1 MVNKSVASVKA
12 NYLEQLIEEASLV
25 QVRPTLLEEIIHNPW
40 AVVAILF
47 VLVAIISLITM
58 LRAREQ
64 SMELI
69 SKKNELLEEQQ
80 ELLSRALEQA
90 EASNKAK
97 TVFLNS
103 VSHDICTPMNAIMG
117 FAKLAEEQAV
127 NPVTRR
133 YLERLIL
140 F

>member
-1 MVNKSVASVKA
+1 MD
-12 NYLEQLIEEASLV
+12 
-25 QVRPTLLEEIIHNPW
+25 
-40 AVVAILF
+40 
-47 VLVAIISLITM
+47 
-58 LRAREQ
+58 
-64 SMELI
+64 LI

-103 VSHDICTPMNAIMG
+103 VSHDIRTPMNAIMG

>member
-40 AVVAILF
+40 GVVAILF

-64 SMELI
+64 SMDLI

-103 VSHDICTPMNAIMG
+103 VSHDIRTPMNAIMG